1 MVAWSDGK
9 MANKVLSNQTIKYL
23 EVNEVKEKFYYSLQ
37 YGKVYDRQKMLKVI
51 GYEDEIQLDDS

>member
-1 MVAWSDGK
+1 